1 MTPSRPTV
9 AEVIRS
15 CLDEFL
21 ERYGGE
27 LTPEQRRALDDLT
40 SCRTAGSGR

>member
-1 MTPSRPTV
+1 MTPTRPTV

-21 ERYGGE
+21 ERYGRK
-27 LTPEQRRALDDLT
+27 LTPEQRRALNDLT
-40 SCRTAGSGR
+40 SCRTAALGK

>member
-1 MTPSRPTV
+1 MTPPRPTV

-21 ERYGGE
+21 EGYGTD
-27 LTPEQRRALDDLT
+27 LTPEQRRALH
-40 SCRTAGSGR
+40 